1 MTRVNTL
8 VAKELRSYF
17 VSPVVYV
24 VGAVFLLIVG
34 LLAYIYIVFTGAQA
48 IQLMQVQGQAQINLN
63 DLVFRNLFSSIRFVL
78 LIVLPILTM
87 RLFAEEKKLR
97 TFELLMTSPIGL
109 NEIVAGK
116 FMSVFVLFLGL
127 LGLTGLIPLTLAL
140 FSDFD
145 WYPILTGYV
154 GLALLGALF
163 LSVGVLAS
171 ALTENQIVA
180 AFVSFGLLLFLWLL
194 AGVGS
199 LLGDTPAGQV
209 ISYLSFMEHYDHLVP
224 VSSTHG
230 IWSISPALSFSCCFS
245 LTASWIRRGG
255 NDLEGNSLR
264 RHWPIAGA
272 RRHDRIPLLA
282 GTPRD
287 CNGNRGSGAHQPDS
301 LFYCPCRHRQSGV
314 GPAFDADGR
323 QQPVHGALVHWHP
336 LHREFSC
343 GTALASVGP
352 V

>member
-1 MTRVNTL
+1 MTPVHTL

-24 VGAVFLLIVG
+24 VAAVFLLIVG

-63 DLVFRNLFSSIRFVL
+63 DLVFRNLFSSIRFIL

-116 FMSVFVLFLGL
+116 FVSVFLVFLGL

-145 WYPILTGYV
+145 WYPVLTGYV

-163 LSVGVLAS
+163 VSVGVLAS

-194 AGVGS
+194 AGLGS
-199 LLGDTPAGQV
+199 LLGDTAAGQI
-209 ISYLSFMEHYDHLVP
+209 ISYVSFMEHYDHLV
-224 VSSTHG
+224 
-230 IWSISPALSFSCCFS
+230 
-245 LTASWIRRGG
+245 RGLVDTQ
-255 NDLEGNSLR
+255 DLVYFCS
-264 RHWPIAGA
+264 
-272 RRHDRIPLLA
+272 
-282 GTPRD
+282 
-287 CNGNRGSGAHQPDS
+287 
-301 LFYCPCRHRQSGV
+301 
-314 GPAFDADGR
+314 
-323 QQPVHGALVHWHP
+323 ALV
-336 LHREFSC
+336 LMLFLTHRIVDS
-343 GTALASVGP
+343 TRWK
-352 V
+352 